1 MSQTMT
7 RTTGVDVRPVSRWF
21 AALILPIGPAAIAL
35 LRYFLPYDTVDH
47 IPTITDK
54 FVNNLD
60 RGSLVLWL
68 GFIGILTLVPGA
80 YVVGRLTRR
89 RAPWLT
95 AIALLLVVPGYLAL
109 PWLASS
115 DIFVW
120 SAGTA
125 GLDPAAITRATE
137 VAHPTMDIAGF
148 VFVAGHVIGTILLG
162 IAMWR
167 SGVGPRWAA
176 VATAISQPLHAI
188 AAIVLASHTL
198 DLAAWGLQAAGF
210 AAVGWVILRMRDEDW
225 EPALTGTK

>member
-7 RTTGVDVRPVSRWF
+7 RTTGTDVRPVSRWF

-35 LRYFLPYDTVDH
+35 LRYFLPYDTVDDMS
-47 IPTITDK
+47 TITNK
-54 FVNNLD
+54 IVNNLD

-95 AIALLLVVPGYLAL
+95 AVALLLVVPGYLAL
-109 PWLASS
+109 PWMASS
-115 DIFVW
+115 DVFVW

-125 GLDPAAITRATE
+125 GLDPEAITRAAEAT
-137 VAHPTMDIAGF
+137 HPTMDIAGF
-148 VFVAGHVIGTILLG
+148 VFVAGHVIGTVLLG

-167 SGVGPRWAA
+167 SRIGPRWAA
-176 VATAISQPLHAI
+176 VATAISQPLHVI
-188 AAIVLASHTL
+188 AAVVLASHAL

-225 EPALTGTK
+225 EPLP

>member
-7 RTTGVDVRPVSRWF
+7 RTTGADVRPVSRWF

-35 LRYFLPYDTVDH
+35 LRYFLPYDTVDDMS
-47 IPTITDK
+47 TITNKVVD
-54 FVNNLD
+54 NLD

-89 RAPWLT
+89 RAPLLT
-95 AIALLLVVPGYLAL
+95 AIALLLVIPGYLVL
-109 PWLASS
+109 PWMASG
-115 DIFVW
+115 DIFTW

-125 GLDPAAITRATE
+125 GLDPAAITRAAE
-137 VAHPTMDIAGF
+137 VTHPTMDIAGF

-167 SGVGPRWAA
+167 SRIVARWAA
-176 VATAISQPLHAI
+176 VATAISQPIHAI
-188 AAIVLASHTL
+188 AAIVVVSHTL
-198 DLAAWGLQAAGF
+198 DLIGWGLQAAGF
-210 AAVGWVILRMRDEDW
+210 AAVGWAILRMRDEDW
-225 EPALTGTK
+225 EPRY

>member
-35 LRYFLPYDTVDH
+35 LRYFLPYDTVDDMS
-47 IPTITDK
+47 TITNK
-54 FVNNLD
+54 IVNNLD

-89 RAPWLT
+89 QAPWLT
-95 AIALLLVVPGYLAL
+95 TVALLLVVPGYLAL

-115 DIFVW
+115 DVFVW

-125 GLDPAAITRATE
+125 GLDAAAITQAAEAT
-137 VAHPTMDIAGF
+137 HPTVDIAGF
-148 VFVAGHVIGTILLG
+148 VFVAGHVIGTVLLG

-167 SGVGPRWAA
+167 SRIGPRWAA

-225 EPALTGTK
+225 EPLP